1 MRKWNA
7 VTAWLLVFAL
17 VASAGFAQASE
28 NEKSKEWFQDAR
40 FGMFIHWGVYSLLSK
55 GEWVM
60 NNDKIT
66 VEEYEKL
73 YPKFN
78 PVNFDA
84 EKWVQIAKDAGMKYI
99 TITSKHHDGF
109 SMYDT
114 QLNDYKITN
123 TPFKR
128 DPMKELAAAC
138 EKHGLRLFFY
148 YSQLDWHHTD
158 YFPRGKTG
166 QYTGRPV
173 AGDWDNYMKYHLGQV
188 RELCANY
195 GTIGG
200 LWFDGWWD
208 RPDADWKLDELYG
221 MIHELQPGAL
231 IGNNHHVDPFPG
243 EDFQNFEQDLPGDN
257 TAGFNN
263 TNISRLP
270 LETCLTMNGSWGYN
284 KNDHNFKSTK
294 QLIHYLVKSAGF
306 GSNLLLN
313 VGPTPLGE
321 IQPEAVQRL
330 KEMGDWM
337 DKYGKTIY
345 NTRRG
350 PWVNEDW
357 GTSTRKDK
365 NYIYLHVLESPGGMI
380 TLPLTDSIVKS
391 AKLLNGKKLKVMHG
405 GKKAGIIVPEKYLD
419 PIDTIIELH
428 MCETEI

>member
-73 YPKFN
+73 YPRFN

-138 EKHGLRLFFY
+138 EKNGLRLFFY

-166 QYTGRPV
+166 QYTGR
-173 AGDWDNYMKYHLGQV
+173 
-188 RELCANY
+188 
-195 GTIGG
+195 
-200 LWFDGWWD
+200 
-208 RPDADWKLDELYG
+208 
-221 MIHELQPGAL
+221 
-231 IGNNHHVDPFPG
+231 
-243 EDFQNFEQDLPGDN
+243 
-257 TAGFNN
+257 
-263 TNISRLP
+263 
-270 LETCLTMNGSWGYN
+270 
-284 KNDHNFKSTK
+284 
-294 QLIHYLVKSAGF
+294 
-306 GSNLLLN
+306 
-313 VGPTPLGE
+313 
-321 IQPEAVQRL
+321 
-330 KEMGDWM
+330 
-337 DKYGKTIY
+337 
-345 NTRRG
+345 
-350 PWVNEDW
+350 
-357 GTSTRKDK
+357 
-365 NYIYLHVLESPGGMI
+365 
-380 TLPLTDSIVKS
+380 
-391 AKLLNGKKLKVMHG
+391 
-405 GKKAGIIVPEKYLD
+405 
-419 PIDTIIELH
+419 
-428 MCETEI
+428 